1 MIKTKNKNLSTDEIK
16 ARLFPLFDDQSL
28 RLVLLF
34 GSSVT
39 GKLHRQ
45 SDIDLAFLFDIPV
58 DMVKLTNRV
67 VRLLHADNVDII
79 DLIHANPLLRFSAA
93 KNSAVLFEKEP
104 GMFCE
109 FCSLAFR
116 IYEDTKKLREAR
128 SESIKRF
135 LELRKVG

>member
-1 MIKTKNKNLSTDEIK
+1 MLSTDEIK

-45 SDIDLAFLFDIPV
+45 SDIDLAFLFDVPV
-58 DMVKLTNRV
+58 DILKLTNRV
-67 VRLLHADNVDII
+67 VRLLHTDNVDVI

-93 KNSAVLFEKEP
+93 KNSMLLFEKEP
-104 GMFCE
+104 GVFCE

-116 IYEDTKKLREAR
+116 MYGDTKKLRDAR

-135 LELRKVG
+135 LESARVG